1 MKILLVEDDV
11 KLSKNL
17 KTALQRESYTVDTSL
32 SLKDAFNN
40 FYENEYSLIVLDV
53 NLPDGNGFDFCKQI
67 RDEEFLTPILMLTA
81 RDSVNDRVLGLNT
94 GADDYLVKPFSTS
107 ELFARIKALMRRSA
121 NKSSNI
127 LVVKDLKLDLSKK
140 LVTKKEVEVNLSSKE
155 YSLLEYLLL
164 NKEKILSKTDLLNH
178 VWESDIDIETNVVDV
193 YIGYLR
199 KKLGKDYIK
208 TIRGMGYRI
217 S

>member
-11 KLSKNL
+11 KLSRNL
-17 KTALQRESYTVDTSL
+17 KIALQRESYTVDTSL

-140 LVTKKEVEVNLSSKE
+140 LVTKKEVEVSLSSKE

-208 TIRGMGYRI
+208 TIRGMGYKI

>member
-1 MKILLVEDDV
+1 MKILLVEDDI

-32 SLKDAFNN
+32 SLKEAFNN

-107 ELFARIKALMRRSA
+107 ELFARIKALIRRSA

-178 VWESDIDIETNVVDV
+178 VWESDVDIETNVVDV

-208 TIRGMGYRI
+208 TTRGMGYKI

>member
-208 TIRGMGYRI
+208 TIRGMGYKI